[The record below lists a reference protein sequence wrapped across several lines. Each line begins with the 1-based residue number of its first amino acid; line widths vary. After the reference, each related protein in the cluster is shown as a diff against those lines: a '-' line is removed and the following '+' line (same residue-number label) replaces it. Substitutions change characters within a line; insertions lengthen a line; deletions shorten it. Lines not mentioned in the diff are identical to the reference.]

1 MKRIFSIV
9 SLIVCMMMT
18 VACASS
24 TNSVGNGTGAGSAP
38 VSEQKDFQ
46 MKTKILF
53 INGSENRDGHTSQ
66 MAKQLFG
73 NTPYDQ
79 LNLVDYRVDSLG
91 QKFEGDQFDV
101 VLKAM
106 QNADAIVFGT
116 PVYWHTMSGSM
127 KNVMDRLYD
136 YGSNIGLQGKDFYFI
151 TQGAAP
157 TPESIQQLKWTMNRF
172 GQYYKMNVKGMASTP
187 SEVDELK
194 SLIQK

>member
-1 MKRIFSIV
+1 M
-9 SLIVCMMMT
+9 
-18 VACASS
+18 
-24 TNSVGNGTGAGSAP
+24 
-38 VSEQKDFQ
+38 
-46 MKTKILF
+46 
-53 INGSENRDGHTSQ
+53 
-66 MAKQLFG
+66 
-73 NTPYDQ
+73 
-79 LNLVDYRVDSLG
+79 G